1 MHLPKIWHFIVDS
14 SFNTLQY
21 NRYTNCTL
29 ESYLVKDDLILL
41 PSLMCLKMWK
51 RTNRPF
57 ETDYENFVSGCLEL
71 CVCVCVYYIQQICS
85 LQWIPR
91 ESRKTESER
100 ERRRK
105 DTTISTEHVR
115 LINQRVVEQNSYA
128 NLIKVALVECSEH
141 NRESRTITHLGK
153 IFCVC
158 VCVFFLF
165 SWICLPPI
173 ICSVCRFYRIID
185 NLTLCTD
192 TWMNQINKQISATP
206 VTITIAV
213 TKAKRQALQSDVSGF
228 FFHQLQIYNIILKY
242 TWSYYLTSDRA
253 WNRGFVAYDKKPSV
267 RHGRMCI
274 HEECTFLLLVAI

>member
-1 MHLPKIWHFIVDS
+1 M
-14 SFNTLQY
+14 
-21 NRYTNCTL
+21 
-29 ESYLVKDDLILL
+29 
-41 PSLMCLKMWK
+41 
-51 RTNRPF
+51 
-57 ETDYENFVSGCLEL
+57 
-71 CVCVCVYYIQQICS
+71 
-85 LQWIPR
+85 
-91 ESRKTESER
+91 
-100 ERRRK
+100 
-105 DTTISTEHVR
+105 
-115 LINQRVVEQNSYA
+115 
-128 NLIKVALVECSEH
+128 
-141 NRESRTITHLGK
+141 
-153 IFCVC
+153 C

-173 ICSVCRFYRIID
+173 MCSVCRFYRIID

-274 HEECTFLLLVAI
+274 HEECTFLLLVAIQMWLYAYWFCDLCHHIKKWMNSSATVSISIRANSIWMHVFVIV